1 MGHREPRVGSN
12 TYTTARRTRNAGPGN
27 PDDVGAAHLGSARDR
42 HARSSSRLS
51 SHGWDAP
58 RTERTDRG
66 PFRASR
72 RNRFVKRGGARR
84 ATSAGMQTGPGSR
97 GECNGVL
104 VVREND
110 TGASPVARSSGGQL
124 RARCRAPQERRGGR
138 GTGDGGRGRG
148 EGDAVRASRAAGIS
162 PRRKSTRRVPLLSAG
177 LSARFHSRLP
187 PVHRASRIRLA
198 SRRPAPDLPAPHRS
212 LHANS
217 LVSSNLPRLTRGP
230 VAHRCIGGRATD
242 DRGAEGQGPGGRE
255 GCVFGLVSPRRDPR
269 SRVPVTRTVHAARV
283 AARVRDRATT
293 RGCGDARRL
302 RALRHQ

>member
-1 MGHREPRVGSN
+1 LITIATNSCERLPCVYLYVLTMGHREPRVGSN

-124 RARCRAPQERRGGR
+124 RARCRAPQER
-138 GTGDGGRGRG
+138 GTGDGGRGTG
-148 EGDAVRASRAAGIS
+148 EGG
-162 PRRKSTRRVPLLSAG
+162 
-177 LSARFHSRLP
+177 
-187 PVHRASRIRLA
+187 
-198 SRRPAPDLPAPHRS
+198 
-212 LHANS
+212 
-217 LVSSNLPRLTRGP
+217 
-230 VAHRCIGGRATD
+230 GGRCPRVAGRGNLAAT
-242 DRGAEGQGPGGRE
+242 EE
-255 GCVFGLVSPRRDPR
+255 
-269 SRVPVTRTVHAARV
+269 HAARAAPLRGPLRTFPLAFAARPPRLAHTPRV
-283 AARVRDRATT
+283 AAPRTPPTGTPPVASRELSRFIEPPPFNSGARCPPLHRRAGDR
-293 RGCGDARRL
+293 
-302 RALRHQ
+302 